1 MGLVNCAI
9 LGAVLHFSF
18 VLGTIG
24 GLFVEGSLYQ
34 METLSE
40 TAEVCLDQL
49 NSTAWLDA
57 QMTGAMPNITDG
69 NFIKSFDSP
78 CIPTDSTQSIL
89 VMLFC
94 CALSRCGLWIF
105 DLAVNQMFQEW
116 VSAEQVKQI
125 IKKIILLQDF
135 YGTLLIQLTKI

>member
-24 GLFVEGSLYQ
+24 GLFIDGSLYE

-40 TAEVCLDQL
+40 SPKICVDQL
-49 NSTAWLDA
+49 NATGWA
-57 QMTGAMPNITDG
+57 QAQQNGSVPSISAG
-69 NFIKSFDSP
+69 NFINSYDSP
-78 CIPTDSTQSIL
+78 CLPTESLRSIL
-89 VMLFC
+89 VMLAC

-116 VSAEQVKQI
+116 VSTEQVYNI
-125 IKKIILLQDF
+125 IPLYTVHKPYCGFLL
-135 YGTLLIQLTKI
+135 G